1 MSLSTVMRRV
11 LLVDD
16 SSDIRMI
23 VRMCLHGTEFHLDE
37 TEQAETA
44 LDRIAR
50 QSYDAI
56 ILDIELPG
64 MSGLECARQ
73 IRKLGG
79 KWMVVPL
86 IALTGHS
93 EPEDI
98 QRCIDAGFTRYLPK
112 PVRKESLMQALEE
125 TVQEHPAVPIVQVSD
140 PAAIDP
146 ALQDLVPS
154 FLANRKRDVGLGRSA
169 LAAENFGELRRIGH
183 NLKGTGPTYGFPS
196 LGALG
201 ARIEKEA
208 KAGNAE
214 LLEQSINELESL
226 LSELVC

>member
-1 MSLSTVMRRV
+1 MRRV

-23 VRMCLHGTEFHLDE
+23 VRMCLHGSEYLLDE
-37 TEQAETA
+37 TDNATTA
-44 LDRIAR
+44 LNRIAR

-56 ILDIELPG
+56 ILDIELDG
-64 MSGLECARQ
+64 MDGLTCARE

-79 KWMVVPL
+79 KWLMVPL
-86 IALTGHS
+86 IALTGHD
-93 EPEDI
+93 EPDFV
-98 QRCIDAGFTRYLPK
+98 QKCMSSGFTRHLPK
-112 PVRKESLMQALEE
+112 PVRKEAIMQALDEC
-125 TVQEHPAVPIVQVSD
+125 VIEHMAVPFMNVPD
-140 PAAIDP
+140 PSSIDP
-146 ALQDLVPS
+146 AIQELVPN
-154 FLANRKRDVGLGRSA
+154 FLANRKRDIGLSRTA
-169 LAAENFGELRRIGH
+169 LASGNFVELRRIGH
-183 NLKGTGPTYGFPS
+183 NLKGTGPTYGFPT

-208 KAGNAE
+208 KEANAE

>member
-1 MSLSTVMRRV
+1 MSRV

-16 SSDIRMI
+16 SSDLRLI
-23 VRMCLHGTEFHLDE
+23 VRTCLHGSGYLLDE
-37 TEQAETA
+37 TDDAETA

-64 MSGLECARQ
+64 MDGLSCARE

-79 KWMVVPL
+79 KWAVIPL
-86 IALTGHS
+86 IALTGHT
-93 EPEDI
+93 EPEEI
-98 QRCIDAGFTRYLPK
+98 QKCMSAGFDRYLPK
-112 PVRKESLMQALEE
+112 PVRKESLMHALNECVSE
-125 TVQEHPAVPIVQVSD
+125 QPPVPIIKVSD
-140 PAAIDP
+140 PTSVDP
-146 ALQDLVPS
+146 AIQELVPN
-154 FLANRKRDVGLGRSA
+154 FLANRKRDIGLGRSA
-169 LAAENFGELRRIGH
+169 LASGNFGELRRIGH

-208 KAGNAE
+208 KEGNAQ

-226 LSELVC
+226 LSELAC